1 MTMVKIT
8 TKRKGETWES
18 YRAACDAKGL
28 PYMTF
33 YMRVAKLG
41 WGVQRALNTPVRKYG
56 KTSPIVVKVA
66 A

>member
-1 MTMVKIT
+1 MVKVT
-8 TKRKGETWES
+8 TKRKGETFES

-56 KTSPIVVKVA
+56 TTQPMA